1 MLTICCCGIAETC
14 RTGALRSGCYSMMNQ
29 LPQNNR
35 KIYNL
40 DKTTLHEVAR
50 VGRKLPGK
58 LEGHK
63 ARFENLNLSL
73 TASMAVVHASTL
85 CPRNRG
91 FLQKVSVHVTSAASG
106 LLLVSAWAFY
116 SPHGVVTFMNATGV
130 IVRWSAKVSRGF

>member
-1 MLTICCCGIAETC
+1 
-14 RTGALRSGCYSMMNQ
+14 MMNQ

-63 ARFENLNLSL
+63 ARFENLNLIL

-91 FLQKVSVHVTSAASG
+91 FPPESKRTRHFRLHPAC
-106 LLLVSAWAFY
+106 F
-116 SPHGVVTFMNATGV
+116 
-130 IVRWSAKVSRGF
+130 